1 MTAMAQLDLGF
12 APAAAPPPRRNW
24 IAVACLEH
32 ALRGCEQPQQ
42 GFMQVCHGKRGP
54 LQRMAAGDRVVYYAP
69 TRTMGG
75 KEKVQAFVSAGLV
88 LPGDPYAFDMGGGF
102 VPHRRD
108 VAYVAVQAAP
118 IAPLLDALD
127 FVEDR
132 QRWGYKF
139 RFGLFAV
146 GDADMRRI
154 LCAMQAPLEL
164 LHFS

>member
-1 MTAMAQLDLGF
+1 MPMEPLDTGF
-12 APAAAPPPRRNW
+12 VPPRLLPRRNW
-24 IAVACLEH
+24 VAVACLEH
-32 ALRGCEQPQQ
+32 ALRGCAQPAQ

-54 LQRMAAGDRVVYYAP
+54 LQRLAPGDRVVYYAP

-75 KEKVQAFVSAGLV
+75 KDKLQAFVSAGLV
-88 LPGDPYAFDMGGGF
+88 QTGDPYAFDMGGGF
-102 VPHRRD
+102 VPYRRN
-108 VAYVAVQAAP
+108 VAYVPVQAAP

-139 RFGLFAV
+139 RFGLFEV

-154 LCAMQAPLEL
+154 AVAMQVAPEL